1 MPFKS
6 ENPEYLARFLPYL
19 LKNWL
24 ILIFNRIIVHHLV
37 KVGLQFFSRW
47 SCFLQQYWLLSRGRW
62 RASFS
67 LQTLGL
73 LKRTLLPPLSVFLN
87 NFRLRTKKVVQVYLA
102 HAPLPPGGKGREVV
116 VVPGGS
122 DRGLVLALG
131 GQLVQELLVN
141 WGEVEA
147 VEDVAQGLLVHH
159 VVVLQVLEQALLQGG
174 ALAEQAVDQ
183 DWGLRNGD
191 ENLASSS

>member
-6 ENPEYLARFLPYL
+6 ENPEYLAGFLPYL

-47 SCFLQQYWLLSRGRW
+47 SCFLQQYWLLSRGWW

-67 LQTLGL
+67 FQTLGL
-73 LKRTLLPPLSVFLN
+73 LTRTLLPPPSIFLN
-87 NFRLRTKKVVQVYLA
+87 NFLLRTNKKVIQVYLA

-183 DWGLRNGD
+183 DWGLRMDNYTS
-191 ENLASSS
+191 ASS